1 MPDISTVSVIGD
13 NGAVQLDADGNDLQW
28 ELDVPPTDEG
38 TITLD
43 ASDPLFS
50 LFGLNGTDLAGNY
63 QQKLLVEIG
72 DAVDTGVSGPI
83 VNSLVLEIIQDLDG
97 DGSYDDG
104 ERSITASF
112 DIERTGD
119 GQQETWEA
127 KAGEDVTFNFT
138 GQSGTTAEMTL
149 QNLDADQMVF
159 DDTNDGTFVPDS
171 WMSKLS
177 SAKSIIESD
186 PLFGDLSFPNV
197 QAGDNYI
204 VKLSVLDDN
213 NDVSVDILSLD
224 VDILIPGPEIL

>member
-1 MPDISTVSVIGD
+1 
-13 NGAVQLDADGNDLQW
+13 
-28 ELDVPPTDEG
+28 
-38 TITLD
+38 
-43 ASDPLFS
+43 LFS
-50 LFGLNGTDLAGNY
+50 LFGLNGTELAGDY

-72 DAVDTGVSGPI
+72 DAVDTGDSGPI
-83 VNSLVLEIIQDLDG
+83 VNSLVLEIIQDLDRN
-97 DGSYDDG
+97 GSYDAG

-127 KAGEDVTFNFT
+127 KAGGQVVLTFK
-138 GQSGTTAEMTL
+138 GQSGTADVTL
-149 QNLDADQMVF
+149 TNQDSDQMVF

-186 PLFGDLSFPNV
+186 SLFGNLSFPNV

-224 VDILIPGPEIL
+224 VDILIPGSEIV